1 MTHNLAR
8 NYLRGRRFGR
18 PQIHIRFRNMLQQ
31 LKIGNRLTLAFLL
44 PVVLLLL
51 TGLLGIRSL
60 QSVNAGLT
68 TVYND
73 RVVPLKQLKVIA
85 DAYAVNIIDAANK
98 ANGGIFTAEETLKSV
113 QAAQVDIQREWAAY
127 LATTLTTE
135 EARLAE
141 EAKGLMAQAD
151 RQVAEFVTVLKPL
164 SGKLTGQLTAYDGP
178 LYQSV
183 DPISGKISELI
194 ELQLRVAADVNA
206 EAAGTYDRAVWQTV
220 ALIVAAVILS
230 VFMGWRVSTSI
241 TRPVSQAVAWAQ
253 TIAQGDLT
261 SQVTVTGSDEMASLL
276 HALRQMNDNLARI
289 VGEVRESAESVST
302 GSIQIAMGTADL
314 SQRTEEQAA
323 NLEQTAASM
332 EQLTSAV
339 QQNSDT
345 ARQARDLASSARSTA
360 AQGGEVVSQV
370 VSTMQEI
377 SASSRKIADIIGV
390 IDGIAFQTNIL
401 ALNAAVE
408 AARAGEQGRGF
419 AVVAAEV
426 RTLAQ
431 RSAGA
436 AREIKDLIGAS
447 VVKVEAGTQLVDEA
461 GSQVRDIV
469 TQVQRVAD
477 LIAEITNASQ
487 EQASGIFQVGQAVS
501 QLDQVT
507 QSNAA
512 LVEESTAAA
521 ESLKAQ
527 AGRLVQEVSVFRL
540 PGGGGFAAAPV
551 AVAPSVRPAKSLA
564 SPAARKVGTL
574 PSQRKTG
581 AASAPRPQSQR
592 VSGPSAAPKA
602 ATSRPAAL
610 SSAPSS
616 ASVPADGPDG
626 EWTSF

>member
-1 MTHNLAR
+1 
-8 NYLRGRRFGR
+8 
-18 PQIHIRFRNMLQQ
+18 MLQQ
-31 LKIGNRLTLAFLL
+31 LKIGPRLVLSFLV
-44 PVVLLLL
+44 PVLLLVL
-51 TGLLGIRSL
+51 TGVLAVRSL

-85 DAYAVNIIDAANK
+85 DAYAVNVIDAANK
-98 ANGGIFTAEETLKSV
+98 ANGGIFTAEETLKAV
-113 QAAQVDIQREWAAY
+113 EAAQVDIQREWAAY

-141 EAKGLMAQAD
+141 EAKALMAKAD
-151 RQVAEFVTVLKPL
+151 RQVGDFVSALKPL
-164 SGKLTGQLTAYDGP
+164 TGKHAGQLTAFDGP
-178 LYQSV
+178 LYDTV
-183 DPISGKISELI
+183 DPISSKISELI
-194 ELQLRVAADVNA
+194 ELQLRVAAEVNA
-206 EAAGTYDRAVWQTV
+206 EAASTYERMVLQTV
-220 ALIVAAVILS
+220 VLIAVAVVLS
-230 VFMGWRVSTSI
+230 LWVGWMVARSI
-241 TRPVSQAVAWAQ
+241 TRPISQAVTWAQ

-261 SQVTVTGSDEMASLL
+261 SQVSVAGKDEVAILL
-276 HALRQMNDNLARI
+276 QALRQMNDSLARI
-289 VGEVRESAESVST
+289 VGEVRQSAESVST
-302 GSIQIAMGTADL
+302 GSLQIAMGSADL

-332 EQLTSAV
+332 EELTSAV

-345 ARQARDLASSARSTA
+345 AREARDLASGARSTA
-360 AQGGEVVSQV
+360 AAGGEVVSQV

-527 AGRLVQEVSVFRL
+527 AARLVQEVSVFRL
-540 PGGGGFAAAPV
+540 PGGGFAS
-551 AVAPSVRPAKSLA
+551 APSASVSSVSSVRSSPVRAPA
-564 SPAARKVGTL
+564 PARKVGTL
-574 PSQRKTG
+574 PSQRAS
-581 AASAPRPQSQR
+581 AAANAPRPQPQR
-592 VSGPSAAPKA
+592 VSGPTAPAKPSAAK
-602 ATSRPAAL
+602 PAAL
-610 SSAPSS
+610 GASSAPSPVAS
-616 ASVPADGPDG
+616 APMDGPDG

>member
-1 MTHNLAR
+1 
-8 NYLRGRRFGR
+8 
-18 PQIHIRFRNMLQQ
+18 MLQQ
-31 LKIGNRLTLAFLL
+31 LKIGPRLALSFLV
-44 PVVLLLL
+44 PVILLLL
-51 TGLLGIRSL
+51 TGWIGVRSL

-85 DAYAVNIIDAANK
+85 DAYAVNVIDAANK
-98 ANGGIFTAEETLKSV
+98 ANGGLFTAEETLKAV
-113 QAAQVDIQREWAAY
+113 QAAQADIQREWAAY
-127 LATTLTTE
+127 MATTLTTE

-151 RQVAEFVTVLKPL
+151 RQVAQFVDFLKPQ
-164 SGKLTGQLTAYDGP
+164 SGKLAGQLAAFDGP
-178 LYQSV
+178 LYDTV

-194 ELQLRVAADVNA
+194 ELQLRVAAEVNA
-206 EAAGTYDRAVWQTV
+206 EAAATYQGVVWQTV
-220 ALIVAAVILS
+220 ALIGTAVLLS
-230 VFMGWRVSTSI
+230 VLVGWRVSRSI
-241 TRPVSQAVAWAQ
+241 TRPIAQAVRWAQ

-261 SQVTVTGSDEMASLL
+261 SQVPATGQDELASLL

-289 VGEVRESAESVST
+289 VGEVRQSAESVST
-302 GSIQIAMGTADL
+302 GSIQIAMGSADL

-332 EQLTSAV
+332 EELTSAV

-345 ARQARDLASSARSTA
+345 ARQARDLASGARSTA
-360 AQGGEVVSQV
+360 SQGGEVVSQV

-431 RSAGA
+431 RSAAA

-527 AGRLVQEVSVFRL
+527 AASLVQEVSVFRL
-540 PGGGGFAAAPV
+540 PGGALSAAVMPAPAPV
-551 AVAPSVRPAKSLA
+551 ARAVKPIAAPSRKVATSPVSRAPSVA
-564 SPAARKVGTL
+564 
-574 PSQRKTG
+574 
-581 AASAPRPQSQR
+581 APRPQATR
-592 VSGPSAAPKA
+592 LTAGASGAK
-602 ATSRPAAL
+602 PAAL
-610 SSAPSS
+610 SSAPAPS
-616 ASVPADGPDG
+616 APPVDGPDG